1 MVFKNLIEKSNKR
14 SQKLEEIS
22 RECDISTSSLND
34 IFIEISL
41 TMNYFTDEEIL
52 KIMEHKFFGK
62 DIDIPRYTEV
72 HDKVVNRIINKELK
86 WEIEFISML

>member
-14 SQKLEEIS
+14 RQKLEEIS
-22 RECDISTSSLND
+22 RKCDISTSSLND

-52 KIMEHKFFGK
+52 EIMEYKFFEK
-62 DIDIPRYTEV
+62 EINLPRYTEV

-86 WEIEFISML
+86 

>member
-22 RECDISTSSLND
+22 RKCDIPTSSLND
-34 IFIEISL
+34 IFTEISF

-52 KIMEHKFFGK
+52 EIMEYKFFGK
-62 DIDIPRYTEV
+62 EINLPRYTEV

-86 WEIEFISML
+86 